1 MSWQPMS
8 HKTRARRSDA
18 SQSSQSSSSSQ
29 STAAAA
35 AAAAGTAR
43 ARCARC
49 AGGSE
54 LSTMNRNGCL
64 LPELCFQMRIDIEAA
79 ASIQEADGGWLRLQT
94 NARDVSL
101 LQFRRQAVE
110 CRSARQALAD
120 GRAADA
126 SSDDGRPLYTVRQ
139 KQSCER
145 RRVSVLYSTLREE
158 YGTGGVQRLRHPRP
172 QSLLPTAPSLQF
184 FPVVDP
190 PSAKAVG
197 WRWWYKL
204 MLGRVC
210 PTSPNACV
218 ERVSTLSSR

>member
-8 HKTRARRSDA
+8 NKTRARRSDA

-29 STAAAA
+29 SSQSSSSSQSTTAA

-43 ARCARC
+43 ARWARC

-126 SSDDGRPLYTVRQ
+126 SSEDSRLLYTVRQ

-145 RRVSVLYSTLREE
+145 RRVSVWYSTDCKKFRAQAACSASATRAHNLCSQQLLLEVLSGSRSTERES
-158 YGTGGVQRLRHPRP
+158 GGV
-172 QSLLPTAPSLQF
+172 A
-184 FPVVDP
+184 VV
-190 PSAKAVG
+190 V
-197 WRWWYKL
+197 
-204 MLGRVC
+204 
-210 PTSPNACV
+210 
-218 ERVSTLSSR
+218 